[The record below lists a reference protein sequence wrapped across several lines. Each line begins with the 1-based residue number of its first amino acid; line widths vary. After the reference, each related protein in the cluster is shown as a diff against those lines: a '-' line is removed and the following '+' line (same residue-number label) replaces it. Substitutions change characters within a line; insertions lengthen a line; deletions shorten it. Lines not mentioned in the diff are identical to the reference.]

1 MNHLV
6 HRRILPKFIK
16 TYSEMVHSATSM
28 APSKV
33 IDSDILPIWN
43 RKIAGLSVV
52 KRESSEVLVGQ
63 HVRIA

>member
-1 MNHLV
+1 
-6 HRRILPKFIK
+6 
-16 TYSEMVHSATSM
+16 MVHSATSM